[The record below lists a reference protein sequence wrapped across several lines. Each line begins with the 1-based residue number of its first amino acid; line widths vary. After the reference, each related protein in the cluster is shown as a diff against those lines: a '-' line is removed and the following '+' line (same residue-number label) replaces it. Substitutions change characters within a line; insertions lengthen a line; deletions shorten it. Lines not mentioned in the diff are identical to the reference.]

1 MAPLRTGDGL
11 ADGVVPPTL
20 NLTELDPE
28 VDLDVVTGAPRR
40 GDYRYA
46 ISDSFGLGGYNVA
59 LVFGA
64 Y

>member
-1 MAPLRTGDGL
+1 LIANRLVGNKLPK
-11 ADGVVPPTL
+11 
-20 NLTELDPE
+20 DPE

>member
-1 MAPLRTGDGL
+1 L